1 MTLSRTK
8 FLLSNK
14 HKSELKNQKSMNII
28 EHFKESFEHLHSEKG
43 SDGISS
49 LRESA
54 FNAFSKMGI
63 PTVKHE
69 EWRYT
74 RISGLFNKEYE
85 FPLLSDNISEKD
97 LNAFRLP
104 GYEQANE
111 LVFVNGVF
119 SFPLSVIRS
128 TELIVLPLEEA
139 ALNEYKVIVAKNLG
153 HSSNY
158 LKDGINA
165 LNTGF
170 LQGAVFIHVKKG
182 KITEHPV
189 YIYNITD
196 ARSTNI
202 FSQPRSLVH
211 ISEHAQ
217 VQIVETYSSMGLGE
231 SFTNQVME
239 IIVEKEAMV
248 EYYKIQN
255 DAGHTNQVSTT
266 HFRQVGKSYIHTVLI
281 SLNGGI
287 VRNNLNVVLE
297 AAHCEAHLYGLYF
310 PIGQTHID
318 NHTLVDNVKPNC
330 LSNQLYKGILNDS
343 ASAVFNGK
351 IFVQPNAQKTN
362 AYQSNKNVLL
372 SNSAS
377 VNTKPQLEIF
387 ADDVKCS
394 HGCTVGRLNEEGLF
408 YLQSRGIPEKTAKS
422 LLVHAFAIDIL
433 KNIKLEPIRKYVDHL
448 ISERLEFNIA

>member
-1 MTLSRTK
+1 
-8 FLLSNK
+8 
-14 HKSELKNQKSMNII
+14 MNTI
-28 EHFKESFEHLHSEKG
+28 EYFKERFEQLPSENC
-43 SDGISS
+43 SNIISS
-49 LRESA
+49 LRASA

-63 PTVKHE
+63 PTMKHE
-69 EWRYT
+69 EWKYT
-74 RISGLFNKEYE
+74 HISGLFNKEYD
-85 FPLLSDNISEKD
+85 FSLSPINISKKD
-97 LNAFRLP
+97 LNALRLP
-104 GYEQANE
+104 GHERANE
-111 LVFVNGVF
+111 LVFINGIF
-119 SFPLSVIRS
+119 SFSLSVIRS
-128 TELIVLPLEEA
+128 AELIVLPLEEA
-139 ALNEYKVIVAKNLG
+139 ATNEYKDIVVKNLG
-153 HSSNY
+153 HCSSY

-165 LNTGF
+165 LNTAF

-182 KITEHPV
+182 KITEHPI
-189 YIYNITD
+189 YIYNIAD

-202 FSQPRSLVH
+202 LAQPRSLVH

-217 VQIVETYSSMGLGE
+217 LQLVETYTTIGLSE

-239 IIVEKEAMV
+239 IIVEEGGMV

-255 DAGHTNQVSTT
+255 DAPHTNQVSTT
-266 HFRQVGKSYIHTVLI
+266 HFRQVGKSYIHTVLV

-297 AAHCEAHLYGLYF
+297 AAYSEAHLYGLYF

-330 LSNQLYKGILNDS
+330 LSNQLYKGILNDN
-343 ASAVFNGK
+343 ATAVFNGK

-377 VNTKPQLEIF
+377 VNAKPQLEIF

-408 YLQSRGIPEKTAKS
+408 YLQSRGIPEKKAKS

-433 KNIKLEPIRKYVDHL
+433 EHIKLEPIRMYVDQL